1 MTYKKGPKNKSI
13 KKKIAEQ
20 TRKIPKFSGGTMGD
34 KFIPIPDG
42 GPTVG
47 TTPDR
52 DVRTDGQIFEPD
64 VMADPDRTPLDGG
77 FAFRNSLKIKH
88 FLQAIPRYGGVA
100 LGSYLLK

>member
-20 TRKIPKFSGGTMGD
+20 TRKIPKFSGGAMYD
-34 KFIPIPDG
+34 KHIPIPDG

-52 DVRTDGQIFEPD
+52 DMRTGDMIYDPTVNQ
-64 VMADPDRTPLDGG
+64 DPDRTPLDGG
-77 FAFRNSLKIKH
+77 FAFKGRDMLKI
-88 FLQAIPRYGGVA
+88 LQAVPRYGGVA